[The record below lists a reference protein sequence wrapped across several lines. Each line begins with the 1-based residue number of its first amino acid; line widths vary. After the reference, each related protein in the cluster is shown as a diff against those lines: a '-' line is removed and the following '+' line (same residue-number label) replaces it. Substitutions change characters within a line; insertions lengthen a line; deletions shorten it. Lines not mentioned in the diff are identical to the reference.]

1 MPTEPRMM
9 DGYESATLR
18 APRILVIAAGSLLL
32 LFGSIGG
39 LAIVYRIDAPSAS
52 PPPPRVFAEPRLRVD
67 EAGQLHERQAHQ
79 RAELE
84 QYRWIDK
91 QNGVI
96 RIPVARAMELIAKR
110 GADAYAPISGV
121 PAQPK
126 ARP

>member
-1 MPTEPRMM
+1 MM

-39 LAIVYRIDAPSAS
+39 LAAVYSIDGPSAS
-52 PPPPRVFAEPRLRVD
+52 PPSPRVFAEPRLRVD
-67 EAGQLHERQAHQ
+67 EAGQLHELQAHQ

-91 QNGVI
+91 SNGVI
-96 RIPVARAMELIAKR
+96 RIAVARAMELIAKR

-126 ARP
+126 ATP